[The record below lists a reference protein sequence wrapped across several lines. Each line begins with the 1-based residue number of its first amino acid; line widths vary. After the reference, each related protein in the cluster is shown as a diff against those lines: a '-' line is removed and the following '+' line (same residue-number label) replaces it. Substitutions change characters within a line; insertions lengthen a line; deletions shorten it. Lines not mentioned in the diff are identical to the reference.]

1 MISSMLPIAGAGCCA
16 KTALC
21 EARLATA
28 AITSRRNA
36 LRGRPRLS
44 SSTLPPPS
52 ALHVGP
58 LVEAAVEDLA
68 CELVE
73 EGATRGFPPAGRQQP
88 VAEQRHGQDHADH
101 AATGDLH
108 AHAVEGDPEADELFF
123 RELDES
129 GERVLDRR
137 DHAAGFEDLGLEDA
151 GGEEREQEPAL

>member
-28 AITSRRNA
+28 AIASRRNA
-36 LRGRPRLS
+36 LCGRSRLS

-68 CELVE
+68 RELVE
-73 EGATRGFPPAGRQQP
+73 QRGTRRSAPAGRQQP
-88 VAEQRHGQDHADH
+88 VAEQRHGEDHADH
-101 AATGDLH
+101 AATGNRH
-108 AHAVEGDPEADELFF
+108 VHAVEVDPEADQLFF
-123 RELDES
+123 RELDEIV
-129 GERVLDRR
+129 ERVLDRR
-137 DHAAGFEDLGLEDA
+137 DDAAGFEDLGLEDA
-151 GGEEREQEPAL
+151 GGEEREQQPAL

>member
-1 MISSMLPIAGAGCCA
+1 MISSMLRIAGAGSSA
-16 KTALC
+16 KSAPC

-28 AITSRRNA
+28 AIASRRNA
-36 LRGRPRLS
+36 LCGRSRLS

-73 EGATRGFPPAGRQQP
+73 EGAARGFPAAGRQQP

-101 AATGDLH
+101 AATGNRH
-108 AHAVEGDPEADELFF
+108 VHAVEVDPEADELF
-123 RELDES
+123 
-129 GERVLDRR
+129 
-137 DHAAGFEDLGLEDA
+137 
-151 GGEEREQEPAL
+151 